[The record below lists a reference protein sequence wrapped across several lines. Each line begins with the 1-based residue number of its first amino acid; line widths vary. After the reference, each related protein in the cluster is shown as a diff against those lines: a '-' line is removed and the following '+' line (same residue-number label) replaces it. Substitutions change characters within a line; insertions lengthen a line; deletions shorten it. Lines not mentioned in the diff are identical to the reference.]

1 MFALKCF
8 FPFFINLRDGSH
20 FLSNIFKKSKTQKKK
35 PNSYK
40 RNYIEQYTIN
50 VEIFIKY
57 KKSNAKKAIQI
68 NRFAKFTVREK
79 TPDVRLFVEG
89 YFP

>member
-1 MFALKCF
+1 MFALKCFF

-20 FLSNIFKKSKTQKKK
+20 FLSNIFKKSKTQKK

-57 KKSNAKKAIQI
+57 KRSNAKKAIQI

-79 TPDVRLFVEG
+79 YPDVRLFVEG

>member
-8 FPFFINLRDGSH
+8 FPLFYQ
-20 FLSNIFKKSKTQKKK
+20 FKRRFTYLKNPKHRKK

-57 KKSNAKKAIQI
+57 KRSNAKKAIQI

-79 TPDVRLFVEG
+79 NPDVRLFVEG